1 MIKLPR
7 WLLPSSVPS
16 VYDTDSK
23 TVIEQTAKVYGAM
36 RQLIEE
42 YNAFSETMENAF
54 NENNSANAAEI
65 QNFKKS
71 VEQRL
76 RCQFEKMDAAFQ
88 KLAMEVNHIDRNV
101 IQVTTDIV
109 NQAIVDGKITVA
121 INYNPDTE
129 EVEILTGGET

>member
-1 MIKLPR
+1 MIKLPK
-7 WLLPSSVPS
+7 WLLPSSIPS
-16 VYDTDSK
+16 VYDTESA
-23 TVIEQTAKVYGAM
+23 TALEQTAKVYGAM

-42 YNAFSETMENAF
+42 YNAFSESLESAF
-54 NENNSANAAEI
+54 NENNAANAAEI

-71 VEQRL
+71 VEERL